1 MTLQNSTDQIIGTN
15 STLIMNKGETD
26 LGHFENTFDTKHL
39 IGTMI
44 VFWGTISLIFGGAI
58 YCWYRYFR
66 NHTEDVN
73 GEEDPEN
80 GATGNGNGRYDGTT
94 RRDTLIL
101 NLRRQSRRDT
111 LILPFT
117 LH

>member
-1 MTLQNSTDQIIGTN
+1 MNPQNCTAMMEDTN
-15 STLIMNKGETD
+15 STVVLNKVRTD
-26 LGHFENTFDTKHL
+26 FGHLGNNFDTKHL

-44 VFWGTISLIFGGAI
+44 VFWGTISLIVGGAI

-66 NHTEDVN
+66 NHTEDGN

-80 GATGNGNGRYDGTT
+80 GATGNGNGRYDGAT

-111 LILPFT
+111 LILPFS

>member
-1 MTLQNSTDQIIGTN
+1 MSKVEISSEEGEEKQPLDLVNLST
-15 STLIMNKGETD
+15 
-26 LGHFENTFDTKHL
+26 TFDSKQL

-44 VFWGTISLIFGGAI
+44 VFWGTIFLIIGGAI

-66 NHTEDVN
+66 NNDHL
-73 GEEDPEN
+73 GGPASSFEDPEN
-80 GATGNGNGRYDGTT
+80 QTSEARQDKGCA

-101 NLRRQSRRDT
+101 NLRRQSRMGS
-111 LILPFT
+111 LLPAPFA

>member
-1 MTLQNSTDQIIGTN
+1 MMKEMN
-15 STLIMNKGETD
+15 STLAMNKVGTD
-26 LGHFENTFDTKHL
+26 FGHMGNNFDTKHL

-44 VFWGTISLIFGGAI
+44 VFWGTISLIIGGAI

-66 NHTEDVN
+66 NNIEDLN

-80 GATGNGNGRYDGTT
+80 PTANAGGRYDGST

-111 LILPFT
+111 LSILPFT